1 VKKTRLIKTFIVS
14 FIISSLVSCSPQK
27 QKFKVDNSIS
37 PGIDSIFKV
46 YGVFDSSSER
56 GILFHVKRTF
66 DYERFAKNPT
76 DLAYFLKADTSKS
89 TEVYV
94 GGGSECHLDKD
105 TITLIAILN
114 YEYTIGLKISIFDD
128 KFNSQLR
135 LIATEKI
142 YSKSEKKNYL
152 QEEIILNP
160 DSISLILTGNP
171 NFKTGSR
178 LKGKMEVKFEP
189 FYQIDSSNRLSKID
203 PQFKIIFNNKIL

>member
-1 VKKTRLIKTFIVS
+1 MKKSFIVS
-14 FIISSLVSCSPQK
+14 SFVSLLVSCSLHK

-37 PGIDSIFKV
+37 HGIDSIFKLH
-46 YGVFDSSSER
+46 GVFDSSSTR
-56 GILFHVKRTF
+56 GLFFHIKRTF
-66 DYERFAKNPT
+66 DYERFRQNTT

-94 GGGSECHLDKD
+94 GGGSECHLNKD
-105 TITLIAILN
+105 TISLIAILN
-114 YEYTIGLKISIFDD
+114 YENTIGLRISIFDD

-142 YSKSEKKNYL
+142 YSKSEEKNYL

-160 DSISLILTGNP
+160 DSISLILTENP

-189 FYQIDSSNRLSKID
+189 FYQVDSSNRLSKID
-203 PQFKIIFNNKIL
+203 PCFKIIFDNEIL